1 MPPVSDSGRLMALHR
16 QLQQALDANDWAAV
30 ATVDVQIR
38 QCLET
43 LSEQLQLDE
52 PTRLAKA
59 RLKQLHAKGLNAC
72 ADECERLRLLL
83 LNHLEYA
90 EGRAAYQ
97 RVDLYQVGDL
107 G

>member
-1 MPPVSDSGRLMALHR
+1 MLPVSDSARLVELHV
-16 QLQQALDANDWAAV
+16 QLQQALEANNWGAV
-30 ATVDVQIR
+30 ATVDIQIR
-38 QCLET
+38 QCLEA
-43 LSEQLQLDE
+43 LAAQPQLDE
-52 PTRLAKA
+52 PTRAAKA
-59 RLKQLHAKGLNAC
+59 RLKQLHSEGLNAC

-97 RVDLYQVGDL
+97 RVDMFQTGDR

>member
-1 MPPVSDSGRLMALHR
+1 MPRVSDSERLMALHA
-16 QLQQALDANDWAAV
+16 QLKQALEGGDWHAV
-30 ATVDVQIR
+30 ASVDGAIR
-38 QCLET
+38 QCLEA
-43 LSEQLQLDE
+43 LAARAELDE
-52 PTRLAKA
+52 PTHEAKH
-59 RLKQLHAKGLNAC
+59 RLKQLHDEGLQAC

-97 RVDLYQVGDL
+97 RIDMFQAGER

>member
-1 MPPVSDSGRLMALHR
+1 MALHG
-16 QLQQALDANDWAAV
+16 QLQAALERNDWTAVAAV
-30 ATVDVQIR
+30 DAAIR

-43 LSEQLQLDE
+43 LAGRLELDE
-52 PTRLAKA
+52 PTHAAKH
-59 RLKQLHAKGLNAC
+59 RLKQLHGQGLQAC
-72 ADECERLRLLL
+72 AEECERLRQLL

-97 RVDLYQVGDL
+97 RIDMFQAGDR

>member
-1 MPPVSDSGRLMALHR
+1 MPPVSDSARLMELHE
-16 QLQQALDANDWAAV
+16 QLQQALEADNWSAVAAV
-30 ATVDVQIR
+30 DMQIR
-38 QCLET
+38 QCLEA
-43 LSEQLQLDE
+43 LAARPQLDE
-52 PTRLAKA
+52 PTIAAKA
-59 RLKQLHAKGLNAC
+59 RLQQLHGEGLNAC

-97 RVDLYQVGDL
+97 RVDMFQTGDR

>member
-1 MPPVSDSGRLMALHR
+1 MPPVSDSERLTELHE
-16 QLQQALDANDWAAV
+16 QLRQALQASDWNAV
-30 ATVDVQIR
+30 AVVDKAIR
-38 QCLET
+38 QCLEA
-43 LSEQLQLDE
+43 LAGEQLDE
-52 PTRLAKA
+52 PARAAKS
-59 RLKQLHAKGLNAC
+59 RLKQLHGEGLQAC

-97 RVDLYQVGDL
+97 RIELFHAGDR

>member
-1 MPPVSDSGRLMALHR
+1 VPPVSDSEHLTALHE
-16 QLQQALDANDWAAV
+16 QLRQALQASDWNAV
-30 ATVDVQIR
+30 AKVDGDIR
-38 QCLET
+38 RCLQA
-43 LSEQLQLDE
+43 LPGQQQLDE
-52 PTRLAKA
+52 STLAAKQQ
-59 RLKQLHAKGLNAC
+59 LKKLHGEGLQAC

-97 RVDLYQVGDL
+97 RIDMFQAGDR

>member
-1 MPPVSDSGRLMALHR
+1 MPLVSDSARLTELHA
-16 QLQQALDANDWAAV
+16 QLRQALQANDWNAV
-30 ATVDVQIR
+30 ARVDQAVR
-38 QCLET
+38 ECLEALAGRT
-43 LSEQLQLDE
+43 LDE
-52 PTRLAKA
+52 PARAAKS
-59 RLKQLHAKGLNAC
+59 RLKKLHGEGVQAC

-97 RVDLYQVGDL
+97 RIDMFQVGDR

>member
-1 MPPVSDSGRLMALHR
+1 MPRVSDSERLMALHA
-16 QLQQALDANDWAAV
+16 QLKQALEDSDWHAV
-30 ATVDVQIR
+30 AAADNAIR
-38 QCLET
+38 HCLET
-43 LSEQLQLDE
+43 LASRVELDE
-52 PTRLAKA
+52 PARAAKH
-59 RLKQLHAKGLNAC
+59 RLKQLHDEGLKAC

-97 RVDLYQVGDL
+97 RVDMFQAGDR

>member
-1 MPPVSDSGRLMALHR
+1 MPRVSNSEGLMALHE
-16 QLQQALDANDWAAV
+16 QLQQALQASDWAAV
-30 ATVDVQIR
+30 AAVDAAIR

-43 LSEQLQLDE
+43 LAGQLEMDE
-52 PTRLAKA
+52 PTRAAKS
-59 RLKQLHAKGLNAC
+59 RLKQLHGEGLQAC

-97 RVDLYQVGDL
+97 RIDMFQAGDRA
-107 G
+107 

>member
-1 MPPVSDSGRLMALHR
+1 MPPVSDSECLMALHG
-16 QLQQALDANDWAAV
+16 QLQQALQANDWTAV
-30 ATVDVQIR
+30 ATADAAIR
-38 QCLET
+38 ECLEA
-43 LSEQLQLDE
+43 LAGRLEQDE
-52 PTRLAKA
+52 PTRLAKS
-59 RLKQLHAKGLNAC
+59 RLKQLHGQGLQAC

-97 RVDLYQVGDL
+97 RIDMFQAGDR

>member
-1 MPPVSDSGRLMALHR
+1 MQPVSDSECLMELHA
-16 QLQQALDANDWAAV
+16 QLQQALQDGDWSAVAMVDAAV
-30 ATVDVQIR
+30 R
-38 QCLET
+38 QCLEA
-43 LSEQLQLDE
+43 LPGQLELDE
-52 PTRLAKA
+52 PTRNAKS
-59 RLKQLHAKGLNAC
+59 RLKQLHGEGLQVC

-97 RVDLYQVGDL
+97 RIDMFHAGDK

>member
-1 MPPVSDSGRLMALHR
+1 MPPVSDSERLTALHE
-16 QLQQALDANDWAAV
+16 QLRHALQIKDWHAV
-30 ATVDVQIR
+30 EKVDGDIR
-38 QCLET
+38 RCLEA
-43 LSEQLQLDE
+43 LPAHHALDE
-52 PTRLAKA
+52 PALAAKLQ
-59 RLKQLHAKGLNAC
+59 LKQLHGEGLQAC

-97 RVDLYQVGDL
+97 RVDMFQAGDR